1 MSLTFRIY
9 RGEQLVR
16 EETLSQPVIKIGK
29 VASAHLRIED
39 ESVSRMHAIIEVARD
54 SLSLIDLGSTRGTFV
69 NGQRI
74 NKARLMPGDSIT
86 VGDLRIELVQS
97 KAAVAPPPVP
107 QPVLPPVPVAVVA
120 APPPPPAAR
129 PMLPPAEDVAGARAI
144 EVAAMLGDS
153 VVDVKHCIDPKSGK
167 VTRRTKALFA
177 AGVACVLASG
187 VAFASSVHTAA
198 SNKAAFEYWTR
209 VEHRP
214 PGAFRA
220 VVPGQG
226 YDWVAFGG
234 LAFGIFALARGLMR
248 MRDEKKSPYY
258 RIGTAPGVEL
268 PTEHAPSPD
277 FPLVAPRGDD
287 FIFNY
292 GAGME
297 GELMLDGKSTS
308 FADLIASGQARPSMT
323 TAGALELPIPARA
336 KIRAR
341 AGQTTFVVSAVARP
355 RRQAPAFLANLENR
369 TLAYFAGSLAVH
381 IGVWA
386 LLQTIPEDQ
395 GAANVDFPSNEPV
408 AVNIQGVD
416 HEEKVDPPDPETGT
430 GGRDSGSMKLAGE
443 EGQAGTEKSTN
454 MDSHLR
460 IKQTSDNPQI
470 ARADA
475 IEMARNYGILGDMPA
490 AVAGFNV
497 DVEGIT
503 SGFDGQTVY
512 GALDGAEGEGY
523 GHFGLGRTG
532 FGNGGGCLT
541 GPCGTIPG
549 TGYGTIGNGRHA
561 GSDYGIGNG
570 HGPGF
575 GRHVVAIP
583 DPVISD
589 ARGGGDLDKAIIR
602 RYIKRQS
609 AKLEYCYEKQL
620 LARPGIAGDIS
631 IQFIIMPNGTVKS
644 PVAKGFDSEVASC
657 VGEVIGA
664 IEFPAPKGGGTVQVN
679 YPLTFHAAGQ

>member
-9 RGEQLVR
+9 RGEQLLR
-16 EETLSQPVIKIGK
+16 EETLAQPVIKIGK
-29 VASAHLRIED
+29 VASAHLRLED
-39 ESVSRMHAIIEVARD
+39 DSISRMHAIIEVARD
-54 SLSLIDLGSTRGTFV
+54 SISVIDLGSTRGTFV

-86 VGDLRIELVQS
+86 VGDMRLELVDT
-97 KAAVAPPPVP
+97 APQVK
-107 QPVLPPVPVAVVA
+107 AVVA
-120 APPPPPAAR
+120 VPPPPPPRPAPR
-129 PMLPPAEDVAGARAI
+129 PMLPPAEEVVGARAI

-153 VVDVKHCIDPKSGK
+153 VVDVKHCIDPQSGK
-167 VTRRTKALFA
+167 ITRRTKVMFA
-177 AGVACVLASG
+177 AGVACALASAA
-187 VAFASSVHTAA
+187 AFGSSVHTAA
-198 SNKAAFEYWTR
+198 ANKAAFDTWTQ

-214 PGAFRA
+214 AGAFRA
-220 VVPGQG
+220 EIPGQG

-234 LAFGIFALARGLMR
+234 FALGIFALARGLVR

-268 PTEHAPSPD
+268 PIEQAPAPD

-287 FIFNY
+287 FVFNY

-308 FADLIASGQARPSMT
+308 FAELIASGQARPSMT

-355 RRQAPAFLANLENR
+355 RRQAAALLANLENR

-381 IGVWA
+381 LGVWA

-395 GAANVDFPSNEPV
+395 GAANVDFTSTEPV
-408 AVNIQGVD
+408 AVNVTGTD
-416 HEEKVDPPDPETGT
+416 KEDKVDPPDPQDGT
-430 GGRDSGSMKLAGE
+430 GGQDSGTMKLAGE

-454 MDSHLR
+454 QDSHIR
-460 IKQTSDNPQI
+460 IAKTSDNPQI
-470 ARADA
+470 ARAEA
-475 IEMARNYGILGDMPA
+475 IEMARTYGIAGDMPA

-497 DVEGIT
+497 DTDGIT

-512 GALDGAEGEGY
+512 GAINGAEGEGY

-532 FGNGGGCLT
+532 FGGGGGCT
-541 GPCGTIPG
+541 QEPCGTIAG
-549 TGYGTIGNGRHA
+549 AGYGTIGNGRHA
-561 GSDYGIGNG
+561 GSDYGIGRG
-570 HGPGF
+570 HGPGL

-589 ARGGGDLDKAIIR
+589 AHGGGDLDKSIIR

-609 AKLEYCYEKQL
+609 SKLSYCYEKQL
-620 LARPGIAGDIS
+620 LARPGMSGDITV
-631 IQFIIMPNGTVKS
+631 QFIIMPNGHVQA
-644 PVAKGFDSEVASC
+644 PAAKGFDNEVASC
-657 VGEVIGA
+657 VAGVIGE

>member
-9 RGEQLVR
+9 RGEQLLR
-16 EETLSQPVIKIGK
+16 EETLAQPVIKIGK
-29 VASAHLRIED
+29 VVSAHLRLED
-39 ESVSRMHAIIEVARD
+39 ESISRMHAIIEVARD
-54 SLSLIDLGSTRGTFV
+54 SISVIDLGSTRGTFV

-74 NKARLMPGDSIT
+74 NKATIIPGDSIT
-86 VGDLRIELVQS
+86 VGDMRVELVKTQPTLV
-97 KAAVAPPPVP
+97 VAPPPVP
-107 QPVLPPVPVAVVA
+107 VPPVVAVVA
-120 APPPPPAAR
+120 APPPPPAPK
-129 PMLPPAEDVAGARAI
+129 PMLPPAEDVVGARAI

-153 VVDVKHCIDPKSGK
+153 VVDVKHCIDPKSGT

-187 VAFASSVHTAA
+187 AAFASSVHTAA
-198 SNKAAFEYWTR
+198 NNKAAFDYWTR

-214 PGAFRA
+214 AGAFRA
-220 VVPGQG
+220 EMPGQG

-234 LAFGIFALARGLMR
+234 FAFGILALARGLAR

-268 PTEHAPSPD
+268 PIEQAPAPD
-277 FPLVAPRGDD
+277 FPLVAPRGED
-287 FIFNY
+287 FVFNY
-292 GAGME
+292 GAGMD

-308 FADLIASGQARPSMT
+308 FAELIASGQARPSMT

-341 AGQTTFVVSAVARP
+341 AGQTTFVVSAVTRP

-386 LLQTIPEDQ
+386 LLNTIPEDS
-395 GAANVDFPSNEPV
+395 GAANVDFPTTEPV
-408 AVNIQGVD
+408 AVNITGTD
-416 HEEKVDPPDPETGT
+416 HEDKVDPPDPETGD
-430 GGRDSGSMKLAGE
+430 GGQDSGSMKLVGE

-454 MDSHLR
+454 TGPSKLE
-460 IKQTSDNPQI
+460 IEKKTENPQV
-470 ARADA
+470 ARAEA
-475 IEMARNYGILGDMPA
+475 IEMARNYGIIGDLPA
-490 AVAGFNV
+490 AVQGFNV
-497 DVEGIT
+497 DVDGIT

-512 GALDGAEGEGY
+512 GAVDGTGGEGY
-523 GHFGLGRTG
+523 GHFGMGRSG
-532 FGNGGGCLT
+532 FGGGGGCAIP
-541 GPCGTIPG
+541 PCGTIPG

-561 GSDYGIGNG
+561 GSDYGVGNG
-570 HGPGF
+570 HGPGL

-583 DPVISD
+583 EPVISD
-589 ARGGGDLDKAIIR
+589 AHGGGDLDKAIIR

-609 AKLEYCYEKQL
+609 DKLSYCYEKQL
-620 LARPGIAGDIS
+620 LAHPGEEGTIS
-631 IQFIIMPNGTVKS
+631 IQFLIMPNGSVTS
-644 PVAKGFDSEVASC
+644 PAAKGFDSEVASC
-657 VGEVIGA
+657 VAGVIGA
-664 IEFPAPKGGGTVQVN
+664 IEFPSPKGGGAVQVN